1 MTYYQKGIIAMRHN
15 TLLRKAAA
23 VAVSAILAATAVPVT
38 SFAAIDMDG
47 FPSGYTY
54 PTEMRGLTAFQMVSD
69 MGAGWN
75 LGNSL
80 ESDYN
85 ETYWGNPK
93 TTFAMIEGI
102 AEKGFTT
109 LRVPVRWDDNYSNPS
124 TYTVNESYMDRV
136 ETVVN
141 YGLAND
147 MYVILNVHHN
157 DLQHNVPNTEA
168 ISAELSAVW
177 TQIGNRFKNYGD
189 KLIFEVNNEPRSND
203 DWTGNAEY
211 YECVNQCNEAARAA
225 IRATGGNNT
234 ERLVM
239 LPTYCAS
246 GDAAKAAAW
255 TKNSNDDMIAASI
268 HAYLPFGFAFSDDTE
283 NGAHSNWLDT
293 DLQELEYF
301 FERMDKYFISKGV
314 PVVIGEFGA
323 TNKNNT
329 SEREKWAEAYISL
342 ARQFPEQD
350 IPCVVWDN
358 HYVDTNNPGTEQFK
372 LYDRNSR
379 TFIYDGIAE
388 AITSGYNGNPDYKT
402 ASAGDI
408 VISTSPISMSN
419 WSNSAIGGDY
429 VMNLKAG
436 ESIKAEY
443 TGDAPIIVLQSW
455 SGGGGWVKVY
465 PDSASN
471 GVATFTYETL
481 LREYGGSFS
490 LLNQAYISATEGSTT
505 VTRIYIPQSA
515 AHTHNYNGTEKVT
528 LAATATTYGRKTVA
542 CSVSGCDA
550 EKVVLVEKSA
560 AEEPVAPSAPANLK
574 AVAGEGKVTL
584 TWDAVDGAEQYKIRR
599 HNGTSWSDYQS
610 VTTNSYVDTNVTNGT
625 TYKYSVYAIADGLTS
640 QASATVSA
648 TPRSANV
655 TGVKATASAGKV
667 VLTWDAVTG
676 ATKYKVRRNDGS
688 GWVDYKVV
696 STNSL
701 TDTNVVN
708 GTSYRY
714 AVYAYVNGKYGAASA
729 TVSAKPMVS
738 AVTGVKATAAE
749 GKVTLTWDALTGA
762 TKYKVR
768 RNDGSGWVDYKV
780 VSTNSLTD
788 TNVVNGT
795 SYRYA
800 VYAYVSGKYGSAS
813 AVVSAKPM
821 ETTVKNVKAYVD
833 GDQIVI
839 SWTALSGATKYR
851 IRRDDGSGW
860 TNYKDLTA
868 ASYTDTAVE
877 KDKVYRYS
885 VYAYVNGKWGAASAI
900 VSARPSDT
908 IVSNL
913 TATAENAKVT
923 LSWTALSDATKYRI
937 RRNDGSGWVNY
948 KDQTATTFTDT
959 DVTNGTTY
967 RYAVYAYIGG
977 KWKGASFTV
986 SAKPVG

>member
-1 MTYYQKGIIAMRHN
+1 MRHN
-15 TLLRKAAA
+15 NIFRKAAA
-23 VAVSAILAATAVPVT
+23 VAVSAIMAATAVPVT
-38 SFAAIDMDG
+38 SFAAIDMEG

-54 PTEMRGLTAFQMVSD
+54 PTEMRGLTAFQLVSD

-102 AEKGFTT
+102 ADKGFTT
-109 LRVPVRWDDNYSNPS
+109 LRVPVRWDDNYSNTS
-124 TYTVNESYMDRV
+124 TYTINESYMDRV

-157 DLQHNVPNTEA
+157 DLQHNVPNTDA

-189 KLIFEVNNEPRSND
+189 KLIFEVNNEPRCKE
-203 DWTGNAEY
+203 DWTGNADY
-211 YECVNQCNEAARAA
+211 YESVNQCNEAARAA

-234 ERLVM
+234 ERLIM

-283 NGAHSNWLDT
+283 NGAHSNWLAS
-293 DLQELEYF
+293 DLQELGYF
-301 FERMDKYFISKGV
+301 FERMDTYFISKGV

-329 SEREKWAEAYISL
+329 AEREKWAEAYISL

-388 AITSGYNGNPDYKT
+388 AITSGYNGNPDYET
-402 ASAGDI
+402 SSAGDI

-471 GVATFTYETL
+471 GVATFAYETL

-490 LLNQAYISATEGSTT
+490 LLNQAYISAAEGSTT
-505 VTRIYIPQSA
+505 VTKIYIPQSA

-550 EKVVLVEKSA
+550 EKVVLVDKLA
-560 AEEPVAPSAPANLK
+560 AEEPVAPSAPANFK
-574 AVAGEGKVTL
+574 AAAGEGKVTL
-584 TWDAVDGAEQYKIRR
+584 TWDAVEGATLYRIRR
-599 HNGTSWSDYQS
+599 NDGSGWKNYKDLSANSW
-610 VTTNSYVDTNVTNGT
+610 VDTNVSSGT
-625 TYKYSVYAIADGLTS
+625 KYSYAVYAWANDLWSAASAIV
-640 QASATVSA
+640 SATVQGDVKVQ
-648 TPRSANV
+648 N
-655 TGVKATASAGKV
+655 VKATVGDCKVTLSWSAVSG
-667 VLTWDAVTG
+667 AV
-676 ATKYKVRRNDGS
+676 KYRVRRNDGS
-688 GWVDYKVV
+688 GWKNYADVANVGYVDTGINAGVKY
-696 STNSL
+696 S
-701 TDTNVVN
+701 
-708 GTSYRY
+708 Y
-714 AVYAYVNGKYGAASA
+714 AVYAYVNSA
-729 TVSAKPMVS
+729 WS
-738 AVTGVKATAAE
+738 
-749 GKVTLTWDALTGA
+749 
-762 TKYKVR
+762 
-768 RNDGSGWVDYKV
+768 
-780 VSTNSLTD
+780 
-788 TNVVNGT
+788 
-795 SYRYA
+795 
-800 VYAYVSGKYGSAS
+800 
-813 AVVSAKPM
+813 
-821 ETTVKNVKAYVD
+821 
-833 GDQIVI
+833 
-839 SWTALSGATKYR
+839 
-851 IRRDDGSGW
+851 
-860 TNYKDLTA
+860 
-868 ASYTDTAVE
+868 
-877 KDKVYRYS
+877 
-885 VYAYVNGKWGAASAI
+885 AASAI
-900 VSARPSDT
+900 VNVVPSTASADKIRVDSIENGIT
-908 IVSNL
+908 L
-913 TATAENAKVT
+913 TWSAATG
-923 LSWTALSDATKYRI
+923 ATKYRI
-937 RRNDGSGWVNY
+937 RRNDGSGWKNY
-948 KDQTATTFTDT
+948 KDLNSTKYVDT
-959 DVTNGTTY
+959 SVNAGTVY
-967 RYAVYAYIGG
+967 RYAVYAYVNGA
-977 KWKGASFTV
+977 WKMLTGIVGASAVFDKVQNLSASASDGAITLTWDALSDATKYRVRRNDGSGWVNYRDVATTTCVDTSVAHGTTYRYAIYAYVNGGWGSASAIV
-986 SAKPVG
+986 SATPTA